1 MCAYSCTTMIIQ
13 RRHVFRFMA
22 VLATVVV
29 AICLWHISLH
39 GLSKAGSR
47 IRYWHD
53 QMKMHLLGEAGNTTG
68 ESSTLALN
76 VNASRYS
83 LPHNATVLGKPFIM
97 DQSIVNIV
105 RNVLANETFKR
116 KPVKLDSV
124 ETFPEIVPVTAA
136 SSNHFGEHK
145 RNIQSFLTNFPGLKL
160 IFYDLGLAASEIK
173 QLTEHAAIEYRK
185 FEFTR
190 YPAHVKNLQN
200 YCWKLLII
208 QHLLAESDGV
218 MWFDSSIRFE
228 SNMTYVKERMVRY
241 NSGFLYYVHT
251 TGHSIVSA
259 THPRML
265 EYFPM
270 ERAGAIADM
279 PQGGAVIVLNTA
291 EVQSN
296 IMKWICMCVL
306 NVDCI
311 SPPGSTLFCGF
322 NFPREKFGGCHR
334 YDQSL
339 LSILVSNTYGN
350 ERLRYTMNDEKL
362 LATVQRG

>member
-1 MCAYSCTTMIIQ
+1 MQI
-13 RRHVFRFMA
+13 RRHNFFRFIA
-22 VLATVVV
+22 VLATVLV
-29 AICLWHISLH
+29 AICVWKISLH

-47 IRYWHD
+47 IRDIHD
-53 QMKMHLLGEAGNTTG
+53 QMKMRLAEEAGNTTG
-68 ESSTLALN
+68 ESSILALN
-76 VNASRYS
+76 VSASRYS

-105 RNVLANETFKR
+105 RNILANETFKR
-116 KPVKLDSV
+116 KPVNLDSV

-136 SSNHFGEHK
+136 SSNHFGEYK
-145 RNIQSFLTNFPGLKL
+145 RNIESFVTYFPGVKL
-160 IFYDLGLAASEIK
+160 IFYDLGLADPEVK
-173 QLTEHAAIEYRK
+173 QLTEQAGIEYRK

-208 QHLLAESDGV
+208 QHLLAEFDGV
-218 MWFDSSIRFE
+218 MWFDSSIKFE
-228 SNMTYVKERMVRY
+228 RNITYVKERMVRY
-241 NSGFLYYVHT
+241 NSGFQYYVHT
-251 TGHSIVSA
+251 VGHSIVSA

-270 ERAGAIADM
+270 ERAGAVADM
-279 PQGGAVIVLNTA
+279 PQGGAFIVLNTA
-291 EVQSN
+291 EVQNN
-296 IMKWICMCVL
+296 IMKWICICVL

-339 LSILVSNTYGN
+339 LSILVSNTYGY
-350 ERLRYTMNDEKL
+350 ERVRYTMDDENL
-362 LATVQRG
+362 LATVQRA